1 MKSRVE
7 YLSNNPIKMHTP
19 GHKGRCLAEIINTV
33 IDLTEVEGLDNLHY
47 PTGAIHR
54 SQEETAALFGS
65 GKTYYLI
72 NGATAGILASL
83 ISISMTLGEGKII
96 VPRNIH
102 RSVVSGM
109 ILSGLEPEFI
119 VPEYDHKSHSYLPLT
134 ADKLQNRLDAPEIK
148 AVLVINPTYYGISV
162 DLREIVALCN
172 KHGKPL
178 IVDEAHGAHYRF
190 SGGRY
195 STSIESGAHVVI
207 HGLHKTSQ
215 ALTQTGLL
223 HVGIYTLR
231 EYPGFAGKLEEAL
244 RMVQSS
250 SPSYILLSSI
260 ESAVAKMAE
269 NNGQWVKKGLELGRM
284 LYEGLREM
292 DIVAGRLDAGK
303 FSYDE
308 SRVFAD
314 STGLGLTGPR
324 LKELIWRTGR
334 VVPELAALNGVLLL
348 VTGNDDLEMIS
359 KVIQAFKAVYD
370 SKELHGTE
378 RVLINRPPV
387 CSAVTTMKTAC
398 YSPHIQVSL
407 RESVGKISA
416 DTVFLY
422 PPGIPLIC
430 PGERIDECIVEYIDY
445 VDKRGLTVTGRAF
458 DSGEGELKIFCVDC

>member
-1 MKSRVE
+1 MRREMRDYEKHSRIFVKQP
-7 YLSNNPIKMHTP
+7 YKMHTP

-195 STSIESGAHVVI
+195 STSIESGAHVLI
-207 HGLHKTSQ
+207 HGLHKTS
-215 ALTQTGLL
+215 
-223 HVGIYTLR
+223 GIDPDRAATRGYL
-231 EYPGFAGKLEEAL
+231 YSPGVPGFC
-244 RMVQSS
+244 RQ
-250 SPSYILLSSI
+250 
-260 ESAVAKMAE
+260 
-269 NNGQWVKKGLELGRM
+269 
-284 LYEGLREM
+284 
-292 DIVAGRLDAGK
+292 AGRSSQNGAK
-303 FSYDE
+303 FIS
-308 SRVFAD
+308 
-314 STGLGLTGPR
+314 
-324 LKELIWRTGR
+324 LIYS
-334 VVPELAALNGVLLL
+334 VV
-348 VTGNDDLEMIS
+348 
-359 KVIQAFKAVYD
+359 VY
-370 SKELHGTE
+370 
-378 RVLINRPPV
+378 
-387 CSAVTTMKTAC
+387 
-398 YSPHIQVSL
+398 
-407 RESVGKISA
+407 
-416 DTVFLY
+416 
-422 PPGIPLIC
+422 
-430 PGERIDECIVEYIDY
+430 
-445 VDKRGLTVTGRAF
+445 
-458 DSGEGELKIFCVDC
+458 